1 MGKKEKKIKKKIQEC
16 GRLRLL
22 LRVYR
27 ASEEE
32 EGLQVKG
39 VNLFLFKAK

>member
-1 MGKKEKKIKKKIQEC
+1 VDKKEKKIKKKIQEC

-27 ASEEE
+27 ARR
-32 EGLQVKG
+32 KRDCR
-39 VNLFLFKAK
+39 